1 MSDTK
6 QIFNLYKIYLDKLE
20 EFNEKNY
27 ENQEFI
33 EAIVNIML
41 VFYKIR
47 SGALLQASKDS
58 FIGKTIIKLIKQYNL
73 FYKVIEEP
81 HGDQIYFSHNYFSSK
96 DISNYNKIGKFL
108 GYNCGIKDTSN
119 EYDFDLII
127 NEDRSNVKIFGYNCK
142 KNDSIKYVIKDWKTK
157 ITECNKIIK
166 KYGMQISLS
175 ISFPEGIL
183 SEEEIDSDKILL
195 NDKMISESSFTDTN
209 TNTNTDITSDELDE
223 IDALNREIDN

>member
-6 QIFNLYKIYLDKLE
+6 QIFNLYKIFLNKLE

-33 EAIVNIML
+33 EAIVNVML

-47 SGALLQASKDS
+47 LGALLQTSKDS

-73 FYKVIEEP
+73 YYKIIEEP
-81 HGDQIYFSHNYFSSK
+81 HGDQIYFSHKYFSLK
-96 DISNYNKIGKFL
+96 NISNYNNIGKFL
-108 GYNCGIKDTSN
+108 GYNCGSN
-119 EYDFDLII
+119 DNDNDNDNEFDFDLVI
-127 NEDRSNVKIFGYNCK
+127 NEDRSNIKIFSYNCK
-142 KNDSIKYVIKDWKTK
+142 KNDSIKYVIRDWKTK
-157 ITECNKIIK
+157 ITKCNKIIK

-183 SEEEIDSDKILL
+183 PEEENNSDTI
-195 NDKMISESSFTDTN
+195 ISESSFTDTN
-209 TNTNTDITSDELDE
+209 ITPDELDE
-223 IDALNREIDN
+223 IESLNREMDNLA